1 MLVRRIFAIL
11 RDSLP
16 GQSGARIAR
25 ISALP
30 TFVLG
35 LTGWIPNHYLNLG
48 SEQPWPW
55 GALIGCFLICVGLVG
70 VMLPERML
78 S

>member
-1 MLVRRIFAIL
+1 MKRIFEFL
-11 RDSLP
+11 YFLP
-16 GQSGARIAR
+16 GKSATMAR

-35 LTGWIPNHYLNLG
+35 LSGWVPNHYLNMG
-48 SEQPWPW
+48 SEQSWPW

-70 VMLPERML
+70 VIIPERML

>member
-1 MLVRRIFAIL
+1 MRRIFTFL
-11 RDSLP
+11 CFLP
-16 GQSGARIAR
+16 KTGATMAR

-35 LTGWIPNHYLNLG
+35 LTGWVPNHYLNIG
-48 SEQPWPW
+48 SEPPLPW

-70 VMLPERML
+70 IVIPERMF